1 MSHEIEA
8 DYIEDYH
15 NEDKHCVN
23 CDSCRPVGEGY
34 YCAELETEIS
44 GRGTCDFFRLVE

>member
-15 NEDKHCVN
+15 NEDKHCVH
-23 CDSCRPVGEGY
+23 CDSCKQVEGKN
-34 YCAELETEIS
+34 YCQELEMEIS
-44 GRGTCDFFRLVE
+44 GVGTCDYFKARD